1 MKMPK
6 HKFDLTQLK
15 PGNVLVAQEF
25 WTSELFNR
33 SVILILKHDED
44 GSAGIILNKSDVIA
58 DNIKTYS
65 KNMKMGDAFDISN
78 SGILCKLKNIS
89 RNDENLT
96 GYYQEDEFSELR
108 NIIDGNKD
116 VNDARNYVVLTAWEP
131 GQLEQQIVEGK
142 WWIHEFN
149 IQELYEVDPA
159 ELWRYKLLK
168 SKNLYGLFSELPDP
182 LLN

>member
-1 MKMPK
+1 MPK

-33 SVILILKHDED
+33 SVILILKHDEE

-58 DNIKTYS
+58 ENLKTYS
-65 KNMKMGDAFDISN
+65 RNMDESFDISE

-89 RNDENLT
+89 KNEENLT
-96 GYYQEDEFSELR
+96 EIYRDEELSEFR
-108 NIIDGNKD
+108 NLMDNNADNAK
-116 VNDARNYVVLTAWEP
+116 NYVVLTAWEP

-142 WWIHEFN
+142 WWIHDFN
-149 IQELYEVDPA
+149 IQELYEVDSSD
-159 ELWRYKLLK
+159 LWKYKLLQ
-168 SKNLYGLFSELPDP
+168 SKNLYGLFNEIPDP
-182 LLN
+182 ILN

>member
-25 WTSELFNR
+25 WNSELFNR

-58 DNIKTYS
+58 ENLKTYS
-65 KNMKMGDAFDISN
+65 KNIKMGGSFDISN

-89 RNDENLT
+89 KNEENLT
-96 GYYQEDEFSELR
+96 EIYHDEELSELR
-108 NIIDGNKD
+108 NIIDGQRD
-116 VNDARNYVVLTAWEP
+116 TDDPRNYVVLTAWEP

-142 WWIHEFN
+142 WWVNEFN
-149 IQELYEVDPA
+149 IQELYEVDPS
-159 ELWRYKLLK
+159 ELWKYKLLK
-168 SKNLYGLFSELPDP
+168 AKNLYGLFGEIPDP
-182 LLN
+182 VMN